1 MRAFA
6 LLFALLLLSLSFAVA
21 GCLEVDAVDG
31 SLICSTVPG
40 RACPKNYYCAPNN
53 TCWREG
59 HPFLD
64 MSIIRDMSATPF
76 HPADLSGAD
85 LSSVDLLS
93 PTD

>member
-6 LLFALLLLSLSFAVA
+6 LLLMMSFAVG

-31 SLICSTVPG
+31 SLICSTVPN

-64 MSIIRDMSATPF
+64 MSILRDMSGSHF
-76 HPADLSGAD
+76 MPADLS
-85 LSSVDLLS
+85 SQDLLS